1 MPVDINKIA
10 NAVIT
15 ELKGIPEI
23 AAAYLLGS
31 AATGRLRPDSDID
44 IALLPTSK
52 QTISLK
58 TRLALAGRLE
68 LRLGRTIDIG
78 TITDHNLVYTYEAIT
93 KGIRVLTNDPTFV
106 ESEEMRILGNYL
118 TYKEDIKE
126 VEAAY
131 YAA

>member
-1 MPVDINKIA
+1 MTTDIHKIA
-10 NAVIT
+10 YAVIA

-44 IALLPTSK
+44 IALLLDSK
-52 QTISLK
+52 QSISLK
-58 TRLALAGRLE
+58 TRLELAGRQE

-78 TITDHNLVYTYEAIT
+78 IITDQNLVYAYEAIT
-93 KGIRVLTNDPTFV
+93 KGIRILTNYPAFV
-106 ESEEMRILGNYL
+106 ESTEMRILGNYL
-118 TYKEDIKE
+118 TYKEDIQE